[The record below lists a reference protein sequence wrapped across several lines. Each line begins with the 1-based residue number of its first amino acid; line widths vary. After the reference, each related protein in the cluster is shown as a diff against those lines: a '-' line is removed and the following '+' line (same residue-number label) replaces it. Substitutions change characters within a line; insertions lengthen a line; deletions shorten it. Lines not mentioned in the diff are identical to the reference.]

1 MTKFIK
7 AFRTTENEV
16 CAMYSQNFQE
26 FVIFWNNI
34 HPATGVTSDYDL
46 QIKCLANNENLVEK
60 VENAI
65 SLGESDD
72 NKDLDLYLFIRDT
85 FDKLDKVDLQILR
98 TLQENA
104 RLTTKELAARVSL
117 SSTPVFERLKR
128 LESGGYIKKYIAVLD
143 AEKLNQ
149 GFVVFCSVKLRRLN
163 RDIAAEFTRIIQ
175 DIPEVTECYNISG
188 SYDYLLKIH
197 APNMKYYQEFILN
210 VLGTIDSLG
219 SLESTFVMAEVKHQY
234 GIHI

>member
-1 MTKFIK
+1 MQYICID
-7 AFRTTENEV
+7 RYE
-16 CAMYSQNFQE
+16 
-26 FVIFWNNI
+26 NNI
-34 HPATGVTSDYDL
+34 
-46 QIKCLANNENLVEK
+46 NLLKEYYSMSTL
-60 VENAI
+60 E
-65 SLGESDD
+65 
-72 NKDLDLYLFIRDT
+72 
-85 FDKLDKVDLQILR
+85 KLDKVDLQILR

-128 LESGGYIKKYIAVLD
+128 LENGYIKKYIAVLD

-197 APNMKYYQEFILN
+197 SPNMKYYQEFILN

-219 SLESTFVMAEVKHQY
+219 SLESTFVMNEVKHEY

>member
-1 MTKFIK
+1 MIGSNIK
-7 AFRTTENEV
+7 QDIEEIRKIYLYLLLYKEKAHSPAFEWHTLKEYFT
-16 CAMYSQNFQE
+16 MD
-26 FVIFWNNI
+26 
-34 HPATGVTSDYDL
+34 TLDKTDL
-46 QIKCLANNENLVEK
+46 QV
-60 VENAI
+60 
-65 SLGESDD
+65 
-72 NKDLDLYLFIRDT
+72 
-85 FDKLDKVDLQILR
+85 LR

-163 RDIAAEFTRIIQ
+163 RDIAAEFTRMIQ

-219 SLESTFVMAEVKHQY
+219 SLV
-234 GIHI
+234 